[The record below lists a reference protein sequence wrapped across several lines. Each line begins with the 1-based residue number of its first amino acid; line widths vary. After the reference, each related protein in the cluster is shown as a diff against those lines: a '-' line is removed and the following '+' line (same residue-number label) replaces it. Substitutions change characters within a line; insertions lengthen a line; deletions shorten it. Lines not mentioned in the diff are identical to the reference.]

1 MKLNYELSPDNIELL
16 GLRLHEEIYY
26 CLPMDIDEE
35 GNLRE
40 NSYFVMTNQR
50 ILLLKEG
57 TLGGAYEIQDYDCV
71 KAEPM
76 VGCGIIYLER
86 KEIGPQART
95 DRTMPTTT
103 PESTST
109 SIATEIP
116 ELTSA
121 SMPTTTPEST
131 HESSPATQHLL
142 GRYSAKHLTRYSYM
156 NRGMEI
162 LKSGRTERVISKEYE
177 HSCPKCGRALPGI
190 KECPSCTGKKEG
202 LVYAF
207 WEMLR
212 PHKLLFTL
220 ILFLMFA
227 ATAVTLINPALQKY
241 LVDDVLLQEEKNKTL
256 AFWCLF
262 GMFLT
267 TAGIALINALKS
279 FYCAK
284 LGAYISKDQRGK
296 LFHKIQTLSLSFIHE
311 RSAGE
316 LMNRILMDTNRIRE
330 FFENVF
336 CNLFTIV
343 ILFVCVCLYM
353 LVLNWK
359 MALLAYAFA
368 PLSLLLS
375 MGFKKNI
382 KKRFRLQG
390 AKSDAMNNNLQDVIS
405 GMSVVKSYGQEKRE
419 SAHFNETAEEFAR
432 IQKGNEVFFA
442 IFYPVLSFLI
452 GMGVYFI
459 RFVGGRQVLMGGM
472 TPGELLQFLNYTS
485 LLYMYLNWMSNMPRA
500 FMNLITSLER
510 IGDVLGQE
518 PAIVNTKNAVE
529 HEIQGQITFENASF
543 GYKSYKPV
551 LENVNLTVKPGEMIG
566 LVGASGTGKSTLINL
581 LMHLYEV
588 DDGRILV
595 DGIDIKDIRLEHY
608 HNQLGVVLQEN
619 FLFAGTIFNNV
630 KFARPD
636 ATMEEV
642 IRVCKMANAHDFITK
657 LPDGYNTY
665 VGEKGY
671 NLSGGERQRIAI
683 ARAMLGNP
691 RLLILDEATASL
703 DTESEYLIQ
712 NALSRLIKG
721 RTTFAI
727 AHRLSTLRD
736 ADRLV
741 VIDGHRIAEVGS
753 HEELMEQ
760 KGIYYQLVRA
770 QKLG

>member
-1 MKLNYELSPDNIELL
+1 MRLDFELSQDNLNLL
-16 GLRLHEEIYY
+16 GLGVEEEVYY
-26 CLPMDIDEE
+26 SLPMDIDVE
-35 GNLRE
+35 GNYRD
-40 NSYFVMTNQR
+40 NSFFVMTNKR
-50 ILLLKEG
+50 IVLLEEG
-57 TLGGAYEIQDYDCV
+57 TVTGDYALADYDCV
-71 KAEPM
+71 KSEPM
-76 VGCGIIYLER
+76 VGCGIVYLVKDG
-86 KEIGPQART
+86 KEQY
-95 DRTMPTTT
+95 
-103 PESTST
+103 
-109 SIATEIP
+109 
-116 ELTSA
+116 
-121 SMPTTTPEST
+121 
-131 HESSPATQHLL
+131 L
-142 GRYSAKHLTRYSYM
+142 GRYSAKHLTRYSYLY
-156 NRGMEI
+156 RGMEI
-162 LKSGRTERVISKEYE
+162 LKKGRTERVVSNEYE

-190 KECPSCTGKKEG
+190 KECPRCTGKKEG
-202 LVYAF
+202 LIF
-207 WEMLR
+207 IFLEMLR
-212 PHKLLFTL
+212 PHKLLLALIITL
-220 ILFLMFA
+220 MLG

-241 LVDDVLLQEEKNKTL
+241 LVDDVLLREEKDMSI
-256 AFWCLF
+256 AIWCLV

-296 LFHKIQTLSLSFIHE
+296 LFHKIQTLSLSFINE

-316 LMNRILMDTNRIRE
+316 LMNRVMWDTNRIRE

-343 ILFVCVCLYM
+343 ILFICVCLYM

-368 PLSLLLS
+368 PLSLILS

-382 KKRFRLQG
+382 KKRFHLQG
-390 AKSDAMNNNLQDVIS
+390 AKSDKMNNNLQDVIS

-419 SAHFNETAEEFAR
+419 SLHFDETAEEFAR
-432 IQKGNEVFFA
+432 IQRNNEVFFA
-442 IFYPVLSFLI
+442 IFYPILSFMI
-452 GMGVYFI
+452 GVGVYFV
-459 RFVGGRQVLMGGM
+459 RFVGGRQVLMGDM
-472 TPGELLQFLNYTS
+472 TPGQLLQFLNYTS

-518 PAIVNTKNAVE
+518 PSIVNAKNCVD
-529 HEIQGQITFENASF
+529 HEIVGEITFENASF

-551 LENVNLTVKPGEMIG
+551 LENVNLTVHPGEMIG

-581 LMHLYEV
+581 IMHLYEV

-595 DGIDIKDIRLEHY
+595 DGIDIKDIRLENY

-619 FLFAGTIFNNV
+619 FLFAGTIYNNIR
-630 KFARPD
+630 FARPD
-636 ATMEEV
+636 ATFEEV
-642 IRVCKMANAHDFITK
+642 VRVCKMANAHDFITK

-665 VGEKGY
+665 VGEHGF
-671 NLSGGERQRIAI
+671 NLSGGERQRVAI

-691 RLLILDEATASL
+691 KLLILDEATASL

-712 NALSRLIKG
+712 KALGRLTKG

-727 AHRLSTLRD
+727 AHRLSTLKD

-741 VIDGHRIAEVGS
+741 VIDGHQIAEVGS
-753 HEELMEQ
+753 HEELMAK
-760 KGIYYQLVRA
+760 KGIYYNLVQAQLMSNKSVS
-770 QKLG
+770 